1 MATKFLSRDKIF
13 VGDVMARKY
22 DVMIFIS
29 KYLYFKVSDIIKIL
43 MMLLGILTGKKHR
56 QMKLQRLQKVWI
68 WRFGWFIH
76 KMISLLE
83 VFKLKQNFQKNKVA
97 TGKTLFFVIVPFWTH
112 HSISLNIGFWHG
124 SFVWKWCV
132 FSLSAFI

>member
-29 KYLYFKVSDIIKIL
+29 KYLYFKVPDIIKIL

-56 QMKLQRLQKVWI
+56 QMKLQRLQKV
-68 WRFGWFIH
+68 
-76 KMISLLE
+76 
-83 VFKLKQNFQKNKVA
+83 
-97 TGKTLFFVIVPFWTH
+97 
-112 HSISLNIGFWHG
+112 
-124 SFVWKWCV
+124 
-132 FSLSAFI
+132 